1 MKGNDGTASFT
12 MPKPAM
18 MIRINPMISNAAII
32 FAMIRIVQSDDP
44 SVFMPKL

>member
-1 MKGNDGTASFT
+1 MFRTQQ
-12 MPKPAM
+12 PA
-18 MIRINPMISNAAII
+18 INTENRETLQNPMISNAAII